1 MVCQPIAQ
9 PLRFVTDKPK
19 AARRMSLPHLLDSPQ
34 PRAQLHPLS
43 VAAYHALGEMAL
55 IPEKTELL
63 RGFVFNKMPKSPL
76 HSALLARLIRLI
88 QQALDAPRYYLRT
101 EQPITIGDSEPEP
114 DLAVIAGSEDDFW
127 DSHPTTAELAI
138 EIAVTSH
145 DLDHKKAGIYA
156 EAGVKEF
163 WIVLVP
169 ERQIEIHRRPEGGAY
184 REVSVVGVE
193 GVAACD
199 ALPAIQINVA
209 ALFQR

>member
-1 MVCQPIAQ
+1 
-9 PLRFVTDKPK
+9 
-19 AARRMSLPHLLDSPQ
+19 MSLAQLLDSPQ

-43 VAAYHALGEMAL
+43 VAAYHALGEMGL

-63 RGFVFNKMPKSPL
+63 RGCVFNKMPKSPL
-76 HSALLARLIRLI
+76 HSALLMRLLRLI
-88 QQALDAPRYYLRT
+88 QQALTSPKLHVRT

-114 DLAVIAGSEDDFW
+114 DLAVIAGGTNDFW
-127 DSHPTTAELAI
+127 DNHPTTAELAI

-145 DLDHKKAGIYA
+145 DFDRQKASIYA

-169 ERQIEIHRRPEGGAY
+169 EREIEIHRRPEGGAY
-184 REVSVVGVE
+184 REVTRVGAE
-193 GVAACD
+193 GVAQCAV
-199 ALPAIQINVA
+199 LPEVQVNVG

>member
-1 MVCQPIAQ
+1 
-9 PLRFVTDKPK
+9 
-19 AARRMSLPHLLDSPQ
+19 MSLAQLLDSPQ

-43 VAAYHALGEMAL
+43 VAAYHALGEMGM

-63 RGFVFNKMPKSPL
+63 RGLVFTKMPKSPL
-76 HSALLARLIRLI
+76 HRWVLMRLLELIQVGLAR
-88 QQALDAPRYYLRT
+88 APFWVQT

-114 DLAVIAGSEDDFW
+114 DIAVVAGNNDDFR
-127 DSHPTTAELAI
+127 DQHPTTAEFAI

-145 DLDHKKAGIYA
+145 DFDRQKASIYA

-169 ERQIEIHRRPEGGAY
+169 EREIEIHRRPEGGTY
-184 REVSVVGVE
+184 REVTRVAGDA
-193 GVAACD
+193 VAACS
-199 ALPAIQINVA
+199 ALPAIQVNVA

>member
-1 MVCQPIAQ
+1 
-9 PLRFVTDKPK
+9 
-19 AARRMSLPHLLDSPQ
+19 MSLAQLLDSPQ

-43 VAAYHALGEMAL
+43 VAASHALGEMGL

-63 RGFVFNKMPKSPL
+63 RGCVFNKMPKSPL
-76 HSALLARLIRLI
+76 HSALLMRLLRLI
-88 QQALDAPRYYLRT
+88 QQALASPKLHVRT

-114 DLAVIAGSEDDFW
+114 DLAVIAGGTDDFW
-127 DSHPTTAELAI
+127 DNHPTTAELAI

-145 DLDHKKAGIYA
+145 DFDRQKASIYA

-169 ERQIEIHRRPEGGAY
+169 EREIEIHRRPEGGAY
-184 REVSVVGVE
+184 REVTRVGAE
-193 GVAACD
+193 GVAQCAV
-199 ALPAIQINVA
+199 LPEVQVNVG